1 MIIKQQGSSMM
12 EIDIKMGQMESITEI
27 VTVRPEKSHPLCTSD
42 GLNICDMSKA
52 IIMNS
57 RNEKIS
63 PLEYLDQKS
72 VTNIGKLRMSCE
84 ESLWQE
90 WVNAVER
97 LCDCCQWGPISV
109 MWVALNGK
117 NHETFLQC

>member
-1 MIIKQQGSSMM
+1 MM

-72 VTNIGKLRMSCE
+72 VTNIGKLRMSCK

-90 WVNAVER
+90 
-97 LCDCCQWGPISV
+97 
-109 MWVALNGK
+109 
-117 NHETFLQC
+117 

>member
-1 MIIKQQGSSMM
+1 MT
-12 EIDIKMGQMESITEI
+12 EIDIKMGQIESITEI
-27 VTVRPEKSHPLCTSD
+27 VTVRPEKNHPLCTSD

-57 RNEKIS
+57 RNNKIS

-84 ESLWQE
+84 ESFMTHIQ
-90 WVNAVER
+90 
-97 LCDCCQWGPISV
+97 GIS
-109 MWVALNGK
+109 
-117 NHETFLQC
+117 

>member
-1 MIIKQQGSSMM
+1 M
-12 EIDIKMGQMESITEI
+12 SITEI

-72 VTNIGKLRMSCE
+72 VTNIGKLRMSCK

-97 LCDCCQWGPISV
+97 L
-109 MWVALNGK
+109 WVALIGK
-117 NHETFLQC
+117 NDTTFLYC